1 MRLRPRASPPHA
13 PRLPGLDKNLTGYHD
28 LKDFVMSL
36 QKPRCAQR
44 TLARRVPAFTL
55 SHPNACPRASA
66 PRSAVI
72 ILVKAGSAVDDT
84 IAGLSEFMEPGDTII
99 DGGNEWYEN
108 TERREKALAAK
119 GLLYLGMGVSGGEEG
134 ARNGPSMMPGG
145 SKEAYN
151 RIADVVSKVSA
162 QVDGGACVTYIG
174 PGGAGN
180 FVKMVHNG
188 IEYGDMQLISEAYDM
203 LKTVGG
209 LTNDE
214 LAKAFSD
221 WNAGELS
228 SFLVEITAQI
238 FGA

>member
-1 MRLRPRASPPHA
+1 M
-13 PRLPGLDKNLTGYHD
+13 
-28 LKDFVMSL
+28 
-36 QKPRCAQR
+36 
-44 TLARRVPAFTL
+44 
-55 SHPNACPRASA
+55 
-66 PRSAVI
+66 I

-84 IAGLSEFMEPGDTII
+84 IKGLAEFMEPGDIII

-108 TERREKALAAK
+108 TERREKEMAAK
-119 GLLYLGMGVSGGEEG
+119 GLQYLGMGVSGGEEG

-145 SKEAYN
+145 SREAYA
-151 RIADVVSKVSA
+151 RIEDVVTKVAA

-203 LKTVGG
+203 LRTVGG
-209 LTNDE
+209 LSNKE
-214 LAKAFSD
+214 LAEAFAE
-221 WNAGELS
+221 WNAGDLS

-238 FGA
+238 FGAWHRHRAMRRAAGARRAPAAAADASLLFPYAQRARTTRSRAAARWWTRSRTRRA

>member
-1 MRLRPRASPPHA
+1 M
-13 PRLPGLDKNLTGYHD
+13 
-28 LKDFVMSL
+28 
-36 QKPRCAQR
+36 
-44 TLARRVPAFTL
+44 
-55 SHPNACPRASA
+55 
-66 PRSAVI
+66 
-72 ILVKAGSAVDDT
+72 DDT
-84 IAGLSEFMEPGDTII
+84 IAGLAEHMEKGDTII

-119 GLLYLGMGVSGGEEG
+119 GILYLGMGVSGGEEG

-145 SKEAYN
+145 SREAYS
-151 RIADVVSKVSA
+151 RIEDVVTKVAA

-203 LKTVGG
+203 LRTVGK
-209 LTNDE
+209 LSNKE
-214 LAKAFSD
+214 LAEAFSD
-221 WNAGELS
+221 WNAGDLS

-238 FGA
+238 FGACLLRGPGARWGARALRCVRVADAHRVCVCSTRGRPEARQRRAGGQDPGQDGHEGHRQVDGAAVG

>member
-1 MRLRPRASPPHA
+1 VAL
-13 PRLPGLDKNLTGYHD
+13 
-28 LKDFVMSL
+28 
-36 QKPRCAQR
+36 C
-44 TLARRVPAFTL
+44 
-55 SHPNACPRASA
+55 
-66 PRSAVI
+66 SAVI

-84 IAGLSEFMEPGDTII
+84 IAGLAEHMEAGDTII

-119 GLLYLGMGVSGGEEG
+119 GILYLGMGVSGGEEG

-145 SKEAYN
+145 SREAYA
-151 RIADVVSKVSA
+151 RIEDVVTKVAA

-203 LKTVGG
+203 LRTVGG
-209 LTNDE
+209 LSNKE
-214 LAKAFSD
+214 LADAFAE
-221 WNAGELS
+221 WNAGDLS

-238 FGA
+238 FGAWRQHVAPMRAALACAPMHNPQLTRPACAAQRVRTTRSRAAARWWTRSRTKRA